1 MLNITNNAFVGIFGK
16 DTSGV
21 MKSKRFYFLILVIKF
36 FSALTPVLIAMA
48 VSNLVTVLK
57 YVGLLVFFI
66 GFIVPI
72 LLQLRSQWV
81 CRRLFMAAMTKQV
94 DLQNSASDHKD
105 NSGAHQKS
113 EEQFLLLSS
122 RFDGKPS
129 DLYMTPYSNICS
141 YWPAVAIITV
151 VTVVMFA
158 FMTAGLFF

>member
-1 MLNITNNAFVGIFGK
+1 MLSITNNAFVGILGK
-16 DTSGV
+16 DTAAV
-21 MKSKRFYFLILVIKF
+21 MKSRRSYFLILVMKF
-36 FSALTPVLIAMA
+36 FSAITPILIAMA

-57 YVGLLVFFI
+57 YVGLLLFI
-66 GFIVPI
+66 ISFIVPI

-81 CRRLFMAAMTKQV
+81 CRRVFMAAMTKQV
-94 DLQNSASDHKD
+94 DLPNSVSDQKD
-105 NSGAHQKS
+105 NGVHQKS

-122 RFDGKPS
+122 RFNGKPS

-158 FMTAGLFF
+158 FMIAGLFF